1 MENKLTI
8 KKILKDVWVMKKSIY
23 IYNFLLTTFNI
34 LKILLATYILK
45 YIFDVIVIDNNYRKS
60 LIVILAYGI
69 IILLIEVINKYFI
82 NYKLEIS
89 NIDFKDKINIKYCSK
104 IENIP
109 FEYFENSDFKDVSN
123 RVISTIADKY
133 ISTISIFFAIYGNIL
148 LIIGLTSLIVAL
160 GYWIVFFV
168 AFSVIISTL
177 ITLKIS
183 KNSFN
188 RYIQT
193 TNKNR
198 FLSYIKSLFYNRTF
212 IAENRVFDNTDF
224 FKEKYNDTAIER
236 LDIIKKSRIK
246 LFFLEATKSLIEVLL
261 IVMVF
266 AYLVI
271 SYFNK
276 KVGVG
281 DIASLV
287 NASQQLN
294 AALISLISILPKL
307 KEIGMYVND
316 TNVFLSY
323 VNTDE
328 VSKTKVKEINSI
340 EFKNVKFKYPQ
351 ANSLSINDVSF
362 RIEKGMNISIVGEN
376 GAGKST
382 LIKLLIGLYEQY
394 EGEILINN
402 ISLKKCDLKA
412 YTHLFGV
419 VFQDYNIYPL
429 TIKENID
436 FGKNYNEEEINQKL
450 KKVQLLD
457 KINSLDNKI
466 NTVVSK
472 EFDKNGTIL
481 SGGEM
486 QKIAIIRSII
496 NNNNVIV
503 VDEAF
508 SHIDTKSELLIY
520 KMLREEAKNKILISI
535 SHRLATTI
543 NSDLIIV
550 LNNGVIHEIGTHDTL
565 MKNQSIYYEMFNTQK
580 NQYLWWEKM
589 LKLSKY
595 TKIINSDINEF
606 DESTFTNLVDEVIIR
621 KRYEL

>member
-45 YIFDVIVIDNNYRKS
+45 YIFDVIVINNNYRKS

-246 LFFLEATKSLIEVLL
+246 LFLLEATKSLIEVLL

-412 YTHLFGV
+412 YTHLFYYL
-419 VFQDYNIYPL
+419 DY
-429 TIKENID
+429 
-436 FGKNYNEEEINQKL
+436 
-450 KKVQLLD
+450 
-457 KINSLDNKI
+457 
-466 NTVVSK
+466 
-472 EFDKNGTIL
+472 
-481 SGGEM
+481 
-486 QKIAIIRSII
+486 
-496 NNNNVIV
+496 
-503 VDEAF
+503 
-508 SHIDTKSELLIY
+508 
-520 KMLREEAKNKILISI
+520 
-535 SHRLATTI
+535 
-543 NSDLIIV
+543 
-550 LNNGVIHEIGTHDTL
+550 
-565 MKNQSIYYEMFNTQK
+565 
-580 NQYLWWEKM
+580 
-589 LKLSKY
+589 
-595 TKIINSDINEF
+595 
-606 DESTFTNLVDEVIIR
+606 
-621 KRYEL
+621 